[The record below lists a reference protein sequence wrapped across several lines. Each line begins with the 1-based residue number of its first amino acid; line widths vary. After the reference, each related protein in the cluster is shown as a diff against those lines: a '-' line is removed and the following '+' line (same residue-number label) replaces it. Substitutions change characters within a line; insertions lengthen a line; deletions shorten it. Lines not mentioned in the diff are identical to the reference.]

1 MPRSPSPARN
11 LAKTKTGGK
20 PKNGGEVRPLDKD
33 GGSEATVVAAAGKRA
48 VKAATPRTV
57 AAEARSPR
65 ESARSTG
72 ASRHAT
78 RRPRVREEDDLDG
91 GEGGDRQFVT
101 ALARGLDVLAAFRP
115 GEGRLGNQELAERTG
130 LPKPTVS
137 RITHT
142 LTQLGYLNYNQRLSQ
157 YELGGATLSLGY
169 AALSNLDVRRIAR
182 PFMQELANSTNMTA
196 ALGLRDK
203 LMILNVEA
211 AMSQALIGLRL
222 YAGSRVPLATTAM
235 GRAYLAVIGEAER
248 ETLLDEIRDRHG
260 DEWPGMR
267 RAIDRAIRD
276 MEENGF
282 CLSIGDWQKDINGA
296 GAAIPLPDGLGIYAI
311 GIAGPAYLA
320 SPDYV
325 SAEAGPQLADAARK
339 IVAQLGG
346 DQPARGARK

>member
-1 MPRSPSPARN
+1 MPRSPSPAKN
-11 LAKTKTGGK
+11 PDKAKDPDRAKSPDKAKVSARGK
-20 PKNGGEVRPLDKD
+20 EPEKARK
-33 GGSEATVVAAAGKRA
+33 AAARA
-48 VKAATPRTV
+48 MP
-57 AAEARSPR
+57 AEARTLR
-65 ESARSTG
+65 EVAKSERSGSERSG

-78 RRPRVREEDDLDG
+78 RRPRMREEDELDG
-91 GEGGDRQFVT
+91 AEGGDRQFVT

-130 LPKPTVS
+130 LPKPTIS

-142 LTQLGYLNYNQRLSQ
+142 LTQLGYLNYNHRLSQ

-211 AMSQALIGLRL
+211 AMSQALVGLRL

-248 ETLLDEIRDRHG
+248 NALLEEIRDRHG
-260 DEWPGMR
+260 DEWPDMR

-276 MEENGF
+276 IHDHGF
-282 CLSIGDWQKDINGA
+282 CLSIGDWHKDINGA
-296 GAAIPLPDGLGIYAI
+296 GAVIPLPDGLGIYAI
-311 GIAGPAYLA
+311 GIAGPAYLTSA
-320 SPDYV
+320 DYV
-325 SAEAGPQLADAARK
+325 TAEAGPMLAEAARK
-339 IVAQLGG
+339 IVAELGG
-346 DQPARGARK
+346 DPSARLVRR